1 MGTDGCEN
9 NEDCLQVSLL
19 QTAQVEAGINF
30 TICQGE
36 NAYLNGE
43 AEYVESTTWSTS
55 GDGAFSDITILNPV
69 YSHGVQDS
77 ITGNITLYLT
87 GTTQLQ
93 CSELLDSLVI
103 SLQKPPTFFAGNDV
117 TILFGEPFEL
127 SDAIAENYDQIQW
140 FTTNGI
146 GIFSDETVMNPM
158 YYPSPIDAG
167 QAYIVLGATVSSI
180 QPCEISDD
188 DEMHLTILF
197 ECQDAIAEAGENV
210 TICNDENS
218 IQLSAFAENY
228 NQIDWTSGGSGYFE
242 NQNYFDAT
250 YFPSEADRLETEI
263 TLYVYANAIGNCSD
277 AIDSIKIFIQPA
289 PVVVAGNDLTICQNQ
304 VAELND
310 ASAAGYSSLNWSTG
324 GDGTFA
330 DENQETTSY
339 TPGELDILNRQVIL
353 TLTAAPNAPCSV
365 MISSELLLN
374 IQGDIVIY
382 QQITDAEVTVGDNVD
397 FIIGADF
404 AAQYAW
410 YGPQGLITEATGPV
424 LSITNA
430 VLDDAGTYYCQISNS
445 CGSINS
451 NNALLTVNQEH
462 LIMIPAGWSGI
473 SSWITPNELDLELLF
488 APMGSNLILLKNF
501 EGICYPGLKINT
513 LVMWDAQIGYE
524 IKTLAAAS
532 ISFKGYET
540 LNKTVSINQG
550 WNYLPVLSS
559 CLVDVQ
565 AEFGEQIC
573 IDIIKEVAGS
583 GIYWPAMG
591 INSIGYLKPGK
602 AYLLRANQA
611 CTYTFPSCTS
621 KSGFIPDNSKPANNT
636 TWNDPVNTPSTHLV
650 AFDDQLLETFRF
662 GDVIGAFTLDGRCT
676 GLMEIEDS
684 KNALTIYADDVY
696 TPENDGFTENE
707 IMTFRLYRQATGEEF
722 DLSLS
727 FDMSFPN
734 NNGVFAAN
742 GVSRVYKAVL
752 NSVYEPGQSSI
763 NVFPNPTK
771 GKVNILGLTGSAK
784 VEIYNTEGQLL
795 RIESCFD
802 TKDNQPF
809 AVDLSGY
816 NSGII
821 YLRIIAKQNVVITKV
836 ILQ

>member
-1 MGTDGCEN
+1 M
-9 NEDCLQVSLL
+9 
-19 QTAQVEAGINF
+19 
-30 TICQGE
+30 
-36 NAYLNGE
+36 
-43 AEYVESTTWSTS
+43 S
-55 GDGAFSDITILNPV
+55 G
-69 YSHGVQDS
+69 
-77 ITGNITLYLT
+77 
-87 GTTQLQ
+87 
-93 CSELLDSLVI
+93 
-103 SLQKPPTFFAGNDV
+103 
-117 TILFGEPFEL
+117 
-127 SDAIAENYDQIQW
+127 AIAENHNKIQW
-140 FTTNGI
+140 FTTNGT
-146 GIFSDETVMNPM
+146 GIFSDETVMNPV

-167 QAYIVLGATVSSI
+167 QDYIVLGAGVSAI
-180 QPCEISDD
+180 QPCVVSTT
-188 DEMHLTILF
+188 DEMHLKILF
-197 ECQDAIAEAGENV
+197 ACQDAVADAGDDV
-210 TICNDENS
+210 TICNNESS
-218 IQLSAFAENY
+218 IQLSAVADY
-228 NQIDWTSGGSGYFE
+228 YDQIDWTSGGSGYFE
-242 NQNYFDAT
+242 NQNNLDAT
-250 YFPSEADRLETEI
+250 YFLSGADMLETEI
-263 TLYVYANAIGNCSD
+263 TLYVYATAIDTCSNAT
-277 AIDSIKIFIQPA
+277 DSIKIFIQPA

-382 QQITDAEVTVGDNVD
+382 QQITDAEVKVGENVD
-397 FIIGADF
+397 FTIGADF

-410 YGPQGLITEATGPV
+410 YGPQGLIPEATGPV

-430 VLDDAGTYYCQISNS
+430 VLDDAGTYYCEISNS

-462 LIMIPAGWSGI
+462 LIMMPAGWSGI

-488 APMGSNLILLKNF
+488 AQMGSNLILLKNF
-501 EGICYPGLKINT
+501 EGVCYPGLKINT
-513 LVMWDAQIGYE
+513 LVMWDTQIGYE
-524 IKTLAAAS
+524 IKTLAAGS
-532 ISFKGYET
+532 ISFEGYENI
-540 LNKTVSINQG
+540 NKTISINQG
-550 WNYLPVLSS
+550 WNYLPVIST

-565 AEFGEQIC
+565 SAFGGNMC
-573 IDIIKEVAGS
+573 IDIIKEVACS

-591 INSIGYLKPGK
+591 INSIGNLKPGK

-676 GLMEIEDS
+676 GLMEIENS

-696 TPENDGFTENE
+696 TTEHDGFAENE

-722 DLSLS
+722 ELSLS

-795 RIESCFD
+795 RTESCFD
-802 TKDNQPF
+802 TNDNQPF

-821 YLRIIAKQNVVITKV
+821 YLRIIVKQNVVITKV